1 MISGGISFPIDE
13 KIGVGADISSII
25 FPSVS
30 EQPLEDGVA
39 YSNVAAW
46 TLLLKATYNFAKDFD
61 FDAKLI
67 IQRFGSDVSS
77 SAISPASIASTS
89 QITRGLLLGLTY
101 FY

>member
-1 MISGGISFPIDE
+1 MISGGISFPIDD
-13 KIGVGADISSII
+13 KIGIGADISSII

-30 EQPLEDGVA
+30 EEPLVDGAA
-39 YSNVAAW
+39 YSNVASW

-61 FDAKLI
+61 FDAKLM

-77 SAISPASIASTS
+77 SSIASASTASTS
-89 QITRGLLLGLTY
+89 QTTKGLLLGLTY